1 MVSRVAGAIRAT
13 SCARLLVPRILPRLS
28 ASCSGSRWVLR
39 AGHSRILW
47 IGSDGVPRAGPFDQ
61 TQQLVGFAPVKDPS
75 NDDGPADGLIRVEH
89 SPVPHS
95 ETPRVLHRPFQ
106 VLDLPGLS
114 SRIAINRLV
123 YARPDRRIESLQV
136 LDRTAGV
143 RNSPLQ
149 RPSSRF
155 SSSFPHKRP
164 ASISSYAS
172 PRRR

>member
-1 MVSRVAGAIRAT
+1 MR
-13 SCARLLVPRILPRLS
+13 
-28 ASCSGSRWVLR
+28 R

-123 YARPDRRIESLQV
+123 YARPDRRIQK
-136 LDRTAGV
+136 DRV
-143 RNSPLQ
+143 
-149 RPSSRF
+149 
-155 SSSFPHKRP
+155 SSSLGPHGWCKKQSVSEAELP
-164 ASISSYAS
+164 FQFVLSAQAASIDIVVRFA
-172 PRRR
+172 